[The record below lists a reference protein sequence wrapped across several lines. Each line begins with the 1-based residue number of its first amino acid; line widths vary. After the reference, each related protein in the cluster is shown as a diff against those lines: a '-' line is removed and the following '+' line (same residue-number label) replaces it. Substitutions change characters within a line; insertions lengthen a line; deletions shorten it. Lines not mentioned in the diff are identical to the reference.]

1 MKNTLKGIVAS
12 EGVALGRA
20 YLFVKDKLEV
30 NNKSIDENQITDEK
44 EKFTNAIE
52 EYSEYLRNL
61 EVETD
66 AQKNVVEAHIGM
78 LDDPFLI
85 DTVNSKIDERENV
98 ESALVNSISEMVSTI
113 ESLDDPYLKER
124 AVDYKDI
131 GERLLHI
138 LKGTKPQK
146 LFPLPENSIIVAE
159 ELTPT
164 DTSVMDRDNVIGFC
178 MDLGGKTA
186 HTSIIAQTLGIP
198 ALVGMKNVTKVVKD
212 GDLIIIDD
220 NNGQLI
226 VNPDEKTIEE
236 YKKIVEEAREEKERL
251 EKYKNEDSIT
261 PDGKKVEVAVNIG
274 NLEDLE
280 DGIEKGANSVGLF
293 RTEFLYMGNTHFPT
307 EEEQYNV
314 YKKACELLDGN
325 TLIIRTLDIGGDKSL
340 SYFEFPQEDNPF
352 LGWRALRICFDMCD
366 VFETQLR
373 AILRASKHGDVK
385 ILLPMVISV
394 DEIIRFN
401 EILEKVKNDLRER
414 KEDFNE
420 DIEVG
425 IMVETP
431 ASSIIADDLIKHVD
445 FFSIGT
451 NDLTQYV
458 LAVDRGNEKISNLY
472 STYNKAVLR
481 MIKRVIKISHK
492 HGKWTGMCGGFAGD
506 PSATKMLLG
515 MGLDEFSVPAPKVA
529 KIKDIIRNTSLEEAE
544 EFANEILSL
553 TTTEEIEERINKE
566 IER

>member
-1 MKNTLKGIVAS
+1 MTNRLKGIVAS
-12 EGVALGRA
+12 EGIALGRA

-30 NNKSIDENQITDEK
+30 SNKKIDESHLTEEK
-44 EKFTNAIE
+44 NKFTRALE
-52 EYSEYLRNL
+52 EYSEYLSNL
-61 EVETD
+61 ETDTD

-78 LDDPFLI
+78 LDDPYLI
-85 DTVNSKIDERENV
+85 DTVNSKIDDRENV
-98 ESALVNSISEMVSTI
+98 ESALVNSISEMVATI
-113 ESLDDPYLKER
+113 ESLNDPYLKER

-146 LFPLPENSIIVAE
+146 LFPLPKDSIVVAE

-220 NNGQLI
+220 NKGQLI
-226 VNPDEKTIEE
+226 VNPDENTVEE
-236 YKKIVEEAREEKERL
+236 YKKLIQKLKEEKERL

-280 DGIEKGANSVGLF
+280 DGIEKGASSVGLF

-307 EEEQYNV
+307 EEEQFNV
-314 YKKACELLDGN
+314 YKRAAELLKGN

-366 VFETQLR
+366 VFETQLS
-373 AILRASKHGDVK
+373 AILRASKYGDIK

-401 EILEKVKNDLRER
+401 EILEKVKSDLRER
-414 KEDFNE
+414 KEDFNK

-431 ASSIIADDLIKHVD
+431 ASSIIADDLIKYVD

-472 STYNKAVLR
+472 STYNKSVLR
-481 MIKRVIKISHK
+481 MIKRVIDISHE

-515 MGLDEFSVPAPKVA
+515 MGLDEFSVAAPKVA
-529 KIKDIIRNTSLEEAE
+529 KIKDIIRNTSLKEGQ
-544 EFANEILSL
+544 EFANEILQL
-553 TTTEEIEERINKE
+553 TTTKEIEERIKKE
-566 IER
+566 SER

>member
-30 NNKSIDENQITDEK
+30 NNKKIDENQITDEK
-44 EKFTNAIE
+44 SKFTNAIE
-52 EYSEYLRNL
+52 EYSEYLSNL

-198 ALVGMKNVTKVVKD
+198 ALVGMKNVTKVVKE

-220 NNGQLI
+220 NNGRLI

-307 EEEQYNV
+307 EEEQFKV
-314 YKKACELLDGN
+314 YKRAAELLKGN

-431 ASSIIADDLIKHVD
+431 ASSIIADDLINHVD

-553 TTTEEIEERINKE
+553 TTTEEIEERIKKE
-566 IER
+566 I

>member
-44 EKFTNAIE
+44 EKFTNVIE

-236 YKKIVEEAREEKERL
+236 YKKIEEEAREEKERL

-314 YKKACELLDGN
+314 YRKACELLDGN

-366 VFETQLR
+366 VFETQLS

-431 ASSIIADDLIKHVD
+431 ASSIVADDLIKYVD

-481 MIKRVIKISHK
+481 MIKRVIDISHE

-529 KIKDIIRNTSLEEAE
+529 KIKDIIRNIPLKEAE

-553 TTTEEIEERINKE
+553 TTTEEIEERIKKE
-566 IER
+566 I

>member
-30 NNKSIDENQITDEK
+30 NNKKIDENQITDEK
-44 EKFTNAIE
+44 SKFTNAIE

-198 ALVGMKNVTKVVKD
+198 ALVGMKNVTKVVKE

-394 DEIIRFN
+394 DEIISFN
-401 EILEKVKNDLRER
+401 EILEKVKNDLSER

-431 ASSIIADDLIKHVD
+431 ASSIIADDLINHVD

>member
-30 NNKSIDENQITDEK
+30 NNKKIDENQITDEK
-44 EKFTNAIE
+44 SKFTNAIE

-198 ALVGMKNVTKVVKD
+198 ALVGMKNVTKVVKE

-401 EILEKVKNDLRER
+401 NILEKVKNDLRER

-481 MIKRVIKISHK
+481 MIKRVIQISHK

-553 TTTEEIEERINKE
+553 TTTEEIEERIKKE
-566 IER
+566 I

>member
-20 YLFVKDKLEV
+20 YLFVKEKLEV
-30 NNKSIDENQITDEK
+30 NNKKIDENQITDEK
-44 EKFTNAIE
+44 SKFTNAIE
-52 EYSEYLRNL
+52 EYSEYLSNL

-113 ESLDDPYLKER
+113 EDLDDPYLKER

-401 EILEKVKNDLRER
+401 NILEKVKNDLRER
-414 KEDFNE
+414 EEDFNE

-431 ASSIIADDLIKHVD
+431 ASSIIADDLINHVD

-544 EFANEILSL
+544 EFANKILSL

>member
-1 MKNTLKGIVAS
+1 MANTLKGIVAS
-12 EGVALGRA
+12 EGVVLGRA
-20 YLFVKDKLEV
+20 YLFIKDKLEV
-30 NNKSIDENQITDEK
+30 NNKKIDEDKIPEEK
-44 EKFTNAIE
+44 NKFTDALD
-52 EYSEYLRNL
+52 EYREYLSNL
-61 EVETD
+61 EIDTD

-78 LDDPFLI
+78 LDDPYLI
-85 DTVNSKIDERENV
+85 DTVNGKIDESENV
-98 ESALVNSISEMVSTI
+98 ESALVNSIAEMVATI
-113 ESLDDPYLKER
+113 EGLDDPYLKER

-138 LKGTKPQK
+138 LKGVKPQK
-146 LFPLPENSIIVAE
+146 LFPLPKDSIIVAE

-198 ALVGMKNVTKVVKD
+198 ALVGMKNVTKFVKD

-220 NNGQLI
+220 NNGELFI
-226 VNPDEKTIEE
+226 NPDEETVEE
-236 YKKIVEEAREEKERL
+236 YKKIIQEQREEKERL

-261 PDGKKVEVAVNIG
+261 SDGKKVEVAVNIG
-274 NLEDLE
+274 NIEDLE

-307 EEEQYNV
+307 EEEQFNV
-314 YKKACELLDGN
+314 YKKAAELLNGN
-325 TLIIRTLDIGGDKSL
+325 TLVIRTLDIGGDKSL
-340 SYFEFPQEDNPF
+340 SYFEFPKEDNPF

-373 AILRASKHGDVK
+373 AILRASKYGDIK

-394 DEIIRFN
+394 DEIIKFN
-401 EILEKVKNDLRER
+401 EILEKVKCDLRER
-414 KEDFNE
+414 KEEFNE
-420 DIEVG
+420 EIEVG

-431 ASSIIADDLIKHVD
+431 ASSIIADDLIKYVD

-481 MIKRVIKISHK
+481 MIKRVIDISHE

-515 MGLDEFSVPAPKVA
+515 MGLDEFSVPGPKAA
-529 KIKDIIRNTSLEEAE
+529 KIKDIIRNTSLKEAE
-544 EFANEILSL
+544 EFANEILNL
-553 TTTEEIEERINKE
+553 TTTKEIEERIKKE

>member
-30 NNKSIDENQITDEK
+30 NNKKIDENQITDEK
-44 EKFTNAIE
+44 SKFTNAIE

-307 EEEQYNV
+307 EEEQFKV
-314 YKKACELLDGN
+314 YKRAAELLKGN

-394 DEIIRFN
+394 DEIISFN
-401 EILEKVKNDLRER
+401 EILEKVKNDLSER

-431 ASSIIADDLIKHVD
+431 ASSIIADDLINHVD